1 VILKNI
7 VVMKKIIYAL
17 LALSFV
23 VSSCGPAIYTTSEK
37 EQRKQGFETR
47 KVNEHRTDYNKRRGV
62 NGSLIFIKEN
72 SRYNKITVVV
82 DDKIRFEMSSDRS
95 KRDSKMRQLRLKPG
109 HHDIKIFFNG
119 KLVDQRSYN
128 VVPNRDIRISL

>member
-1 VILKNI
+1 
-7 VVMKKIIYAL
+7 MKKIIYAL

-23 VSSCGPAIYTTSEK
+23 LSSCGPAIYATSEK

-62 NGSLIFIKEN
+62 NGSLIFMKE
-72 SRYNKITVVV
+72 SSKYNRITVVV
-82 DDKIRFEMSSDRS
+82 DDRIKFEMSNDPR

-109 HHDIKIFFNG
+109 RHDIKIFSEG
-119 KLVDQRSYN
+119 RLIDQRSYN